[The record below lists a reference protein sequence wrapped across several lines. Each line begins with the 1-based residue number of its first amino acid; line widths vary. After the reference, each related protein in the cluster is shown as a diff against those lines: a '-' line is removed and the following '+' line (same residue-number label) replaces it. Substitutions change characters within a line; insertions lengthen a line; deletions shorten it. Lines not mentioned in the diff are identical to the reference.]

1 MKPTLKAA
9 IFACMPISSFADTVT
24 VPSAG
29 SVSETVERLKASVEA
44 AGARVFG
51 VVDFGGGVRSIGQD
65 IGELQL
71 VIFGDPR
78 IGAAALS
85 ADRMAALDLPGKV
98 LVYDTANGTAMAYEV
113 PADMLAEW
121 KIPSDAP
128 VLRVMADTLS
138 GITAAAAE

>member
-1 MKPTLKAA
+1 MKRFLTAILAFIPAA
-9 IFACMPISSFADTVT
+9 AFAEPVI

-29 SVSETVERLKASVEA
+29 SVSETVERLKASVVD

-51 VVDFGGGVRSIGQD
+51 VIDFGGGAKSIGKD
-65 IGELQL
+65 IGDLQL

-85 ADRMAALDLPGKV
+85 ADPMAALDLPAKV
-98 LVYDTANGTAMAYEV
+98 LVYDTGSGTEMAYEK

-121 KIPSDAP
+121 SIPSDAP
-128 VLRVMADTLS
+128 VLRAMADTLNK
-138 GITAAAAE
+138 ITTAAAK